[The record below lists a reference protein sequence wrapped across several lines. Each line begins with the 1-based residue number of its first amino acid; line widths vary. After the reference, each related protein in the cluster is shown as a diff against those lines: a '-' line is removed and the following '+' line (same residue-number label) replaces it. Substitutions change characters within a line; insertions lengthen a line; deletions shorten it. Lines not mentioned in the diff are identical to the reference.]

1 MIKVKEIEIKIQN
14 WKDFKKESLKEA
26 EEIDKG
32 IFKGPKVSVTFSNI
46 SLFRKFLTPKRLELL
61 RIIRAKK
68 PSSLYKLSKI
78 TKRPLKSINRDINI
92 MEEIGLIDLNK
103 TKNKRPNVV
112 PSVSYDR
119 IDVSISI

>member
-1 MIKVKEIEIKIQN
+1 MIKVKEVEIKIQN
-14 WKDFKKESLKEA
+14 WKDFKKESLKET

-61 RIIRAKK
+61 RIIKAKK
-68 PSSLYKLSKI
+68 PSSLYKLSKM
-78 TKRPLKSINRDINI
+78 TNRPLKSINRDINI